1 MPYKIQ
7 VSRTMRERLAA
18 LEREVRERAKK
29 DNAKEEQEADQP
41 IINPGLNR
49 LLITQGNGYPTQA
62 PPMMNGTG
70 VGVNMIPTMTGYF

>member
-1 MPYKIQ
+1 MFQ
-7 VSRTMRERLAA
+7 LAA

-49 LLITQGNGYPTQA
+49 LLITQGNGFAFKLASVELQ
-62 PPMMNGTG
+62 
-70 VGVNMIPTMTGYF
+70 I